1 MNFTFNSLFYIW
13 LYITYH
19 SGQNVQRAYSRQKPA
34 WSCCVWLSLCRPLSF
49 VNWSGQWPWELIFPR
64 LEAGL
69 RNPEPY
75 SFNLLQMPSQ
85 DKGSPWF
92 HVPHK
97 LRGREGSMREKAV
110 EMKRTKEGK
119 SEQRKYKA
127 AAVPV
132 EIVSLCCLLRKAV
145 VLWLNY
151 LSWLKTNSF
160 VLWKNDRGK

>member
-1 MNFTFNSLFYIW
+1 M
-13 LYITYH
+13 TYAL
-19 SGQNVQRAYSRQKPA
+19 GQNVQRAYSRKKPA
-34 WSCCVWLSLCRPLSF
+34 WSCCVWLFLCRPLSF
-49 VNWSGQWPWELIFPR
+49 VDWSGQGPWELIFPR

-97 LRGREGSMREKAV
+97 LRGREGNVREKAV
-110 EMKRTKEGK
+110 ETKRRKEGK
-119 SEQRKYKA
+119 SEQRRFKV

-132 EIVSLCCLLRKAV
+132 EIVSLCCLLWKAL
-145 VLWLNY
+145 VLWPNY
-151 LSWLKTNSF
+151 SSWLKTNSF
-160 VLWKNDRGK
+160 VLWKKDWGK